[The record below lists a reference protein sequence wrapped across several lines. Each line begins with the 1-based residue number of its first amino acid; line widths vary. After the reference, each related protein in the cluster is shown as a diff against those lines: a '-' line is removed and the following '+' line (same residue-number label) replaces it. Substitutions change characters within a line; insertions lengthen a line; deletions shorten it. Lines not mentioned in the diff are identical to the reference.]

1 MSIIGKNSDTMQM
14 RTKRKNVKSRLRRF
28 RIWQRTGRKAY
39 SRIAAMSEEHKCLNC
54 ETVFIGNYCPVCG
67 QSAKEKRLSFA
78 DIFSNL
84 MGIILNMEK
93 GFLYTVLCLILRPGY
108 MIRDYIRGRRVRYTR
123 PVQLLFIMATLSVA
137 LNCLLGNSFN
147 ASDMEVRVMP
157 QALHD
162 SLPLNT
168 LYDSLAN
175 LDESK
180 MTNFLSID
188 YESDSES
195 DKAMAEKM
203 EHSIV
208 SVIQWITDNL
218 GLATLLFLPFL
229 LLPMFLSFRKTKAGV
244 KLCLTEFF
252 FVTIYICDQWYLL
265 YLITYPLPSST
276 LLLLMFFPIVF
287 ICDCRQV
294 FGITWGS
301 SIKRTMLFSFLSV
314 LEMFV
319 LLIAVCALLDPLL

>member
-1 MSIIGKNSDTMQM
+1 MS
-14 RTKRKNVKSRLRRF
+14 RKRKISLKGTLRRF
-28 RIWQRTGRKAY
+28 RIWQETGRRAY
-39 SRIAAMSEEHKCLNC
+39 RRTDAMAEEHKCLNC
-54 ETVFIGNYCPVCG
+54 ETVFRGNYCPVCG
-67 QSAKEKRLSFA
+67 QSAREKRLSFA

-108 MIRDYIRGRRVRYTR
+108 MIRDYISGHRIRYTR
-123 PVQLLFIMATLSVA
+123 PIQLLFILATISIAVNYLS
-137 LNCLLGNSFN
+137 GNSFDAN
-147 ASDMEVRVMP
+147 SMEVKIMP

-162 SLPLNT
+162 SLPLTT

-175 LDESK
+175 FDESK

-229 LLPMFLSFRKTKAGV
+229 VLPMFLSFRKTKAGGS
-244 KLCLTEFF
+244 LCLTEYF
-252 FVTIYICDQWYLL
+252 FVTIYICDQWLL
-265 YLITYPLPSST
+265 LHLIAYPLPSST
-276 LLLLMFFPIVF
+276 LFMLLFFPIVF
-287 ICDCRQV
+287 IYDCRQL
-294 FGITWGS
+294 FRISWGDS
-301 SIKRTMLFSFLSV
+301 VVRTMLFSFLSV
-314 LEMFV
+314 VEM
-319 LLIAVCALLDPLL
+319 LLLSLGLACLIELFIE